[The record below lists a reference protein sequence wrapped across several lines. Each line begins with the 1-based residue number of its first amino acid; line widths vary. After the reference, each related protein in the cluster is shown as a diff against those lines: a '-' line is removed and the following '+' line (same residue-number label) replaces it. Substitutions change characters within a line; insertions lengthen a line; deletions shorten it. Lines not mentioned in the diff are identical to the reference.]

1 MRGGHYL
8 ALIIILGGAL
18 SIGCGGGSGSHQ
30 DVPAGQLIVTPASL
44 NFGNVV
50 VGQKTTKTGTLKAG
64 NARIAVTSADWKG
77 EGYSVSGISFP
88 ITIAAGQ
95 SVSFKVTFAPQRG
108 GGSSGNISFVS
119 DASNSPHTEAFQA
132 TGSQASEHTVTLSW
146 HPVNASAV
154 AYNVYRGSQSQ
165 GPFVRLNSDPHPNP
179 TFTDASVEGGRT
191 YYYVTT
197 ALNKRGKESKYSN
210 RVQVTIPNS

>member
-1 MRGGHYL
+1 MRGEHYL
-8 ALIIILGGAL
+8 ALVVLAGAL
-18 SIGCGGGSGSHQ
+18 SVGCGGGGGSHQ

-50 VGQKTTKTGTLKAG
+50 VGQQATKTGTLKAG
-64 NARIAVTSADWKG
+64 NAGIAVTSADWKG
-77 EGYSVSGISFP
+77 DGYSVSGISFP

-95 SVSFKVTFAPQRG
+95 SVSYKVTFAPQRSG
-108 GGSSGNISFVS
+108 SSSGNINFVS

-132 TGSQASEHTVTLSW
+132 TGTQASEHTVTLSW
-146 HPVNASAV
+146 HPSKANAV
-154 AYNVYRGSQSQ
+154 AYNIYRGLKSQ
-165 GPFVRLNSDPHPNP
+165 GPFVKLNSDPHPNS
-179 TFTDASVEGGRT
+179 TFTDASVESGQT

-197 ALNKRGKESKYSN
+197 ALNKHGKESKYSN